1 VTLSEPPTTVALF
14 SKHHPDAKA
23 ILRRI
28 TGCLDHRGIEIVCDP
43 TTAEILGCS
52 GACARPEATRRAGMV
67 VSVGGDGTLL
77 ATARTVGPYRVPILG
92 INLGSLGFLTET
104 HAEEVEDVL
113 TAALDGEAPV
123 DERQALGV
131 RRGDAQAE
139 EPEHIA
145 LNDVVISNADL
156 ARLFSLSLLVDGDWV
171 ADYRADGLILATPT
185 GSTAYNLAAGGPLIL
200 PNVDALVATPICPH
214 SLSQR
219 PLIFPGD
226 ARLTIVLPDGQRAAN
241 VQVTVDGQVGFRLT
255 PGDRITIGRASHPI
269 LLVRPPGRSFFSVL
283 RDKLSWGKL

>member
-1 VTLSEPPTTVALF
+1 MTLNEPPATVALF
-14 SKHHPDAKA
+14 SKHHPDTEAVLQRLVSA
-23 ILRRI
+23 LQRR
-28 TGCLDHRGIEIVCDP
+28 GVDIVCDP
-43 TTAEILGCS
+43 TSAEILRCS

-77 ATARTVGPYRVPILG
+77 ATARTVGPFRVPILG

-104 HAEEVEDVL
+104 HADEVEQVL
-113 TAALDGEAPV
+113 EAALEGRAPI
-123 DERQALGV
+123 DARRALGV
-131 RRGDAQAE
+131 KRDHVEGD

-156 ARLFSLSLLVDGDWV
+156 ARLFSLSLLVDEDWV

-185 GSTAYNLAAGGPLIL
+185 GSTAYNLAAGGPLVL
-200 PNVDALVATPICPH
+200 PNVDALLATPICPH

-219 PLIFPGD
+219 PLILPGE
-226 ARLTIVLPDGQRAAN
+226 AKLTIRLPEGQRACN
-241 VQVTVDGQVGFRLT
+241 VQVTVDGQVGFRIS
-255 PGDRITIGRASHPI
+255 PGERISIFRSPHPI

>member
-1 VTLSEPPTTVALF
+1 VTLSEPPKTVALF
-14 SKHHPDAKA
+14 AKHHPDAEA

-28 TGCLDHRGIEIVCDP
+28 TRCLGDRGIEIVCDP
-43 TTAEILGCS
+43 TAAEILRCS

-67 VSVGGDGTLL
+67 ISVGGDGTLL

-104 HAEEVEDVL
+104 HAEEVEEVL
-113 TAALDGEAPV
+113 AAALDGRAPV

-131 RRGDAQAE
+131 RRGGADSE
-139 EPEHIA
+139 EPEHIS

-156 ARLFSLSLLVDGDWV
+156 ARLFSLSLLVDDDWV

-226 ARLTIVLPDGQRAAN
+226 ARLTIVLPDGQRACN
-241 VQVTVDGQVGFRLT
+241 VQVTVDGQVGFRLS
-255 PGDRITIGRASHPI
+255 PGERITIGRASHPI
-269 LLVRPPGRSFFSVL
+269 LLIRPPGRSFFSVL
-283 RDKLSWGKL
+283 RDKLSWGKP